1 MRISDWSSDVCS
13 SDLNLRGASPFL
25 ESRLAIWDGGALR
38 AGHREFGGRIE
49 QRDGALPMNNHATHV
64 AGTLIAAGLN
74 RPVRGMAYGA
84 PNLVAYD
91 FFNDNAEMAEEAAML
106 LISNHSYGALTG
118 WRHNE
123 RQIRWDWTGDRK
135 GVV

>member
-74 RPVRGMAYGA
+74 RPVRRS
-84 PNLVAYD
+84 
-91 FFNDNAEMAEEAAML
+91 EERRVGKECV
-106 LISNHSYGALTG
+106 STVRY
-118 WRHNE
+118 
-123 RQIRWDWTGDRK
+123 RWSPYQ
-135 GVV
+135 